1 MDPIVVKAV
10 QEMDEGPANSRDPCT
25 LENCGHMR
33 QLDAIVDF
41 LGMTR
46 GTRSVLDELRSR
58 ALTTVEAF
66 IEHVE
71 LVRQRAGG
79 ASIAKA
85 FLVLSDDADGH
96 EFKVAVP
103 REFALAVGKHLKRWD
118 EADESPRISITFTFP
133 VEAKVE

>member
-1 MDPIVVKAV
+1 MTDS

-46 GTRSVLDELRSR
+46 GACSVLDWLRSR
-58 ALTTVEAF
+58 ASQGVTVEAF

-118 EADESPRISITFTFP
+118 EADESPRISITFTFH